1 NVVPEFFST
10 AEGIYD
16 YKNSKYIYQ
25 YKDHLGNVRLSYADI
40 DGSETIDSA
49 SEILEENN
57 YYPFGLKHQGYNEI
71 ANSYRNEAAEK
82 YKYGGKEWNE
92 ELGLNLYD
100 FHARNYDPA
109 IGRWLNMDPLAE
121 QFPGWSPYNYTMNNP
136 INFTD
141 PTGMAPEGLSPIF
154 DPNGKL
160 LGTDDQG
167 VKGNAIIMNEK
178 DLQQG
183 MSHEE
188 PLSKGALYFDLPSDN
203 AARSNAESFMKEAR
217 DRPDYD
223 GFLTYNEANSWA
235 RKGSLD
241 AQNKYGNGDLFIDVR
256 TIDVSKFSLTDIQSA
271 NNKGNYY
278 FNFLS
283 LGKAASST
291 LGYFFGRYDNNDTG
305 MIFGNIRLE
314 AGSNGTVH
322 IGNRDTRMI
331 DLYDFNT
338 KDGSYY
344 KRGAN
349 ALGEHISTMGGKYKI
364 NNYSI
369 YGYGTKRVQK

>member
-1 NVVPEFFST
+1 
-10 AEGIYD
+10 
-16 YKNSKYIYQ
+16 
-25 YKDHLGNVRLSYADI
+25 
-40 DGSETIDSA
+40 
-49 SEILEENN
+49 
-57 YYPFGLKHQGYNEI
+57 
-71 ANSYRNEAAEK
+71 
-82 YKYGGKEWNE
+82 
-92 ELGLNLYD
+92 
-100 FHARNYDPA
+100 
-109 IGRWLNMDPLAE
+109 
-121 QFPGWSPYNYTMNNP
+121 
-136 INFTD
+136 
-141 PTGMAPEGLSPIF
+141 MAPEGLSPIF

-178 DLQQG
+178 DFQQG

-188 PLSKGALYFDLPSDN
+188 ALSKGALYFDLPSDN

-338 KDGSYY
+338 KEGSYY